1 MDVAASRHLFKEQVY
16 ISAEQAE
23 LEVPQAGWLAR
34 TYKAHSSAI
43 LGGTAVIAF
52 LALWE
57 WAGSSGAVNPLFSS
71 SPSRILHAFRVLIAN
86 GELGHDCAVSGVEFL
101 YGFALAIV
109 IGIPFGILMGWYKPL
124 EAVLDPF
131 VNFFYATPR
140 VALLPL
146 MIIWLGI
153 GINSKIAIVYLGA
166 IFAILISTITG
177 MKTLDASQLKMARS
191 FGATDVQ
198 VFKTIALPSSVPF
211 ILGGIRLG
219 LGHALVGIVV
229 GELYAATAGVGYLIA
244 VAGNTFQTDKVF
256 VGIVIIAGAGM
267 VLTALFKKIEDHY
280 QSWRPERSS

>member
-1 MDVAASRHLFKEQVY
+1 MA
-16 ISAEQAE
+16 
-23 LEVPQAGWLAR
+23 LAR
-34 TYKAHSSAI
+34 PIDENVFIGEEDELHEPNALQKFYTRWGDLT
-43 LGGTAVIAF
+43 LGGVAVILF

-57 WAGSSGAVNPLFSS
+57 WAGTSGAINPLFTSA
-71 SPSRILHAFRVLIAN
+71 PSRVVTAFIRLIN
-86 GELGHDCAVSGVEFL
+86 DGELGHDIVVSGLEFV
-101 YGFALAIV
+101 YGFGLAIIV
-109 IGIPFGILMGWYKPL
+109 GIPFGILMGWYRWFN
-124 EAVLDPF
+124 AVLEPF

-166 IFAILISTITG
+166 IFAILINTITG
-177 MKTLDASQLKMARS
+177 MRALDASQIKMARS
-191 FGATDVQ
+191 FGANDMQ
-198 VFKTIALPSSVPF
+198 VFKTIALPGSVPF

-267 VLTALFKKIEDHY
+267 LLTAIFKRIEDHFD
-280 QSWRPERSS
+280 SWRPERSV

>member
-1 MDVAASRHLFKEQVY
+1 MAAVGPMFDEVYVSGEESVKRPGLLSRVY
-16 ISAEQAE
+16 KQ
-23 LEVPQAGWLAR
+23 
-34 TYKAHSSAI
+34 HSDLMLGTTAI
-43 LGGTAVIAF
+43 IVF

-57 WAGSSGAVNPLFSS
+57 WAGTSGAVNPLFSS
-71 SPSRILHAFRVLIAN
+71 SPSRIVNAFGKLIVN
-86 GELGHDCAVSGVEFL
+86 GELGHDIVISGQEFL

-109 IGIPFGILMGWYKPL
+109 IGIPFGILMGWYRPL

-166 IFAILISTITG
+166 IFAILINTITG
-177 MKTLDASQLKMARS
+177 MKTMDASLLRAARS
-191 FGATDVQ
+191 FGASDIQ
-198 VFKTIALPSSVPF
+198 MFKTIALPGSVPF

-256 VGIVIIAGAGM
+256 VGIVIIAAAGM
-267 VLTALFKKIEDHY
+267 FLTAIFRRIENHFD
-280 QSWRPERSS
+280 SWRPERSN

>member
-1 MDVAASRHLFKEQVY
+1 MRADEDGLQERG
-16 ISAEQAE
+16 
-23 LEVPQAGWLAR
+23 PGWLR
-34 TYKAHSSAI
+34 RMYKEHASW
-43 LGGTAVIAF
+43 LLGTAAVVVF
-52 LALWE
+52 VGFRE

-71 SPSRILHAFRVLIAN
+71 SPSRIIAAFGALIAN
-86 GELGHDCAVSGVEFL
+86 GELAHDCVVSGIEFL
-101 YGFALAIV
+101 YGFALAIA
-109 IGIPFGILMGWYKPL
+109 IGIPFGIIMGWYKPI

-166 IFAILISTITG
+166 IFAILINTITG
-177 MKTLDASQLKMARS
+177 MKALDQTQIKMARS
-191 FGATDVQ
+191 FGANDMQ
-198 VFKTIALPSSVPF
+198 VFKTIALPGSVPF

-267 VLTALFKKIEDHY
+267 VLTALFKRVEAHFE
-280 QSWRPERSS
+280 SWRPERSQ

>member
-1 MDVAASRHLFKEQVY
+1 MAAIRAIDDNIYTTDDEDIKEP
-16 ISAEQAE
+16 SG
-23 LEVPQAGWLAR
+23 LRR
-34 TYKAHSSAI
+34 TYTTYQKPL
-43 LGGTAVIAF
+43 LGGIAVILF

-57 WAGSSGAVNPLFSS
+57 WAGTSGAINPLFTS
-71 SPSRILHAFRVLIAN
+71 SPSRVVKAFGGLIAA
-86 GELGHDCAVSGVEFL
+86 GELGHDIVISGEEFL
-101 YGFALAIV
+101 IGFVLAIV
-109 IGIPFGILMGWYKPL
+109 IGIPFGILMGWYRPL

-166 IFAILISTITG
+166 IFAILINTITG
-177 MKTLDASQLKMARS
+177 MKALDASLIKAARS
-191 FGATDVQ
+191 FGATDMQ
-198 VFKTIALPSSVPF
+198 IFKTIALPGSVPF

-219 LGHALVGIVV
+219 LGHALVGVVV

-256 VGIVIIAGAGM
+256 VGVVIIAAAGM
-267 VLTALFKKIEDHY
+267 ACTAGFKRIEDHFE
-280 QSWRPERSS
+280 SWRPQRV

>member
-1 MDVAASRHLFKEQVY
+1 MAAIGPLFGEQQF
-16 ISAEQAE
+16 IAGDTEAER
-23 LEVPQAGWLAR
+23 PKPNFLAR
-34 TYKAHSSAI
+34 VYQAHPDWI
-43 LGGTAVIAF
+43 LGGTAVVAF
-52 LALWE
+52 LILWE
-57 WAGSSGAVNPLFSS
+57 WAGTSGAVNPLFSS
-71 SPSRILHAFRVLIAN
+71 SPSRIFHAFGGLIAN
-86 GELGHDCAVSGVEFL
+86 GELGHDIVVSGTEFI

-109 IGIPFGILMGWYKPL
+109 VGIPFGILMGWYRPI

-166 IFAILISTITG
+166 IFAILINTITG
-177 MKTLDASQLKMARS
+177 MKALDASQIKMARS
-191 FGATDVQ
+191 FGASDLQ
-198 VFKTIALPSSVPF
+198 VFKTIALPGSVPF
-211 ILGGIRLG
+211 VLGGIRLG

-256 VGIVIIAGAGM
+256 VGIVIIAVGGM
-267 VLTALFKKIEDHY
+267 FLTALFKRIENHFE
-280 QSWRPERSS
+280 SWRPERL